1 MNKFRLPSEILL
13 LLFIAVAGIQV
24 AHAIDYSQGAGDTGT
39 FDQILQ
45 PVMKVYNLL
54 KYIASAIAALV
65 LLLAGITYITSA
77 GDIGKR
83 EKAKNM
89 MTFVALGLIVIWATP
104 FVVNYLA

>member
-1 MNKFRLPSEILL
+1 MKNFKLPCEILL
-13 LLFIAVAGIQV
+13 LLFIALSGISV
-24 AHAIDYSQGAGDTGT
+24 VHAIDYSQGAGDTAT

-45 PVMKVYNLL
+45 PVMKVYNML

-65 LLLAGITYITSA
+65 LLFAGITFITSA

-89 MTFVALGLIVIWATP
+89 MTYVAFGLIVIWATP
-104 FVVNYLA
+104 LVVNYLA